1 MSYQT
6 YFGCMNLIAVVSL
19 DSRLPV
25 AAVAVARR
33 LVAAGL
39 PQPER
44 SVSGILKL
52 DSCDQQPEK
61 KKDWHL
67 KKQFSKYLISMIKT
81 QVYIIFSFFG
91 YPTSVL

>member
-61 KKDWHL
+61 KDWHL
-67 KKQFSKYLISMIKT
+67 QKQFSKYLISMIKI
-81 QVYIIFSFFG
+81 QVYSIFSLFG